1 MKKPISSSK
10 MGKGLSCPFEL
21 GDSGFSKDRATL
33 SLSDQHGKNELTPV
47 ARLDFESYF
56 VRGATERRTPSKE
69 FLFVIEKFENTLRL
83 IRG

>member
-1 MKKPISSSK
+1 LLEEALSSSK

-56 VRGATERRTPSKE
+56 VGATERRTPSKE
-69 FLFVIEKFENTLRL
+69 FLFVIEKFETLFA
-83 IRG
+83 